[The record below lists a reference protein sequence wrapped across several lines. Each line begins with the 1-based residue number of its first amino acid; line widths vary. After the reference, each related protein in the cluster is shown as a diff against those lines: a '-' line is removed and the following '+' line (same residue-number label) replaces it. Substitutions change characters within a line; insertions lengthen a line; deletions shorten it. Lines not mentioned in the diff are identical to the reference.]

1 MYQLLNGIRVLD
13 FSAYVTDVVGCH
25 FADMGAEVIKVEP
38 PPRGSLSRLVEPY
51 AMHLGRNKKSLG
63 INLKNDE
70 AKAVF
75 RRLVEKS
82 DVIVDALRSGA
93 LDELGFGYK
102 DVLKINPKIVYL
114 SVSGWGQ
121 TGPYRRLA
129 SHGQSF
135 DTFSSV
141 EPVVIEDGIARS
153 AFNSAHE
160 LAGQMGCSFGVI
172 AALSALLN
180 VQKTGQ
186 GVHIDVS
193 EGEAGAWYF
202 WSEAYGLLNKEEAN
216 RAFTPPS
223 VQQDEPRTRYRVYAT
238 KDGTAVF
245 LQALEKKFWVN
256 FCNGLERPD
265 LAERGDWKM
274 GLDAGGYEGELE
286 ELCDIFRS
294 RTQQDWLQFFIDHD
308 VAGGPTNSLVGL
320 LNDPHFVSREPFV
333 EVDDFRSDRKRK
345 MLGSPVKID
354 GQKFQPNNPPAFGR
368 DTDDILK
375 EIGLSEQEVKSL
387 HESGAVQG
395 DSA

>member
-1 MYQLLNGIRVLD
+1 MYTLLNGIRVLD

-51 AMHLGRNKKSLG
+51 AVHLGRNKRSLG
-63 INLKNDE
+63 IDLKKDD
-70 AKAVF
+70 AKAIF
-75 RRLVEKS
+75 RRLVETA

-93 LDELGFGYK
+93 LDELGFGYE
-102 DVLKINPKIVYL
+102 DVRKMNPKIVYL

-121 TGPYRRLA
+121 TGPYRRLP

-141 EPVVIEDGIARS
+141 EPVAIESGIARS
-153 AFNSAHE
+153 VYNSAHE

-180 VQKTGQ
+180 VQRTGQ

-202 WSEAYGLLNKEEAN
+202 WSAAYALLNQPEGD

-223 VQQDEPRTRYRVYAT
+223 VRRDEARTRYRVYAT

-256 FCNGLERPD
+256 FCNGLGRPD
-265 LAERGDWKM
+265 LAQIGDWSK
-274 GLDAGGYEGELE
+274 GLDVGGYEGEFE
-286 ELCDIFRS
+286 ELCELFRT
-294 RTQQDWLQFFIDHD
+294 RTQQEWLEFFINHD
-308 VAGGPTNSLVGL
+308 VAGGPTNSLVDL
-320 LNDPHFVSREPFV
+320 LKDPHFLSRKPFAEV
-333 EVDDFRSDRKRK
+333 EASGAKRK
-345 MLGSPVKID
+345 MLGTPVKIK
-354 GQKFQPNNPPAFGR
+354 GLTFTPNNPPEFGR
-368 DTDDILK
+368 DTDDILRDL
-375 EIGLSEQEVKSL
+375 GLDDADLTALRETRAIV
-387 HESGAVQG
+387 
-395 DSA
+395 